1 MADLVCLGEPLIEFN
16 QGPDG
21 LFAMGYGGD
30 VSNVAIA
37 AARQG
42 AVTTLV
48 SRVGDDRFGQALIE
62 LWRRENIDFQAVSTI
77 ADSETGI
84 YFVFHD
90 DLGHHFLYRRQ
101 RSAASLMEA
110 GDLPI
115 DGIRNAKIFYSS
127 GISLGVSNNLRATT
141 FEAMERARSS
151 GVTTAFDPNLRT
163 ALWSLD
169 EARSVTHDLMRGI
182 DIALP
187 GLDDAR
193 QLTGL
198 QSPEDITRFYHD
210 LGAEVVAL
218 TLGRD
223 GVAISANKG
232 VQMVPGARVEAVD
245 ATGAGDCFNGV
256 FLSEYLVHGDAIR
269 AAERANLGAALS
281 TTGYGAVDPIPDKST
296 IQSKEGTFT

>member
-1 MADLVCLGEPLIEFN
+1 MTDLVCLGEPLIEFN

-21 LFAMGYGGD
+21 HFAMGYGGD

-42 AVTTLV
+42 TATSLV
-48 SRVGDDRFGQALIE
+48 SRVGDDRFGQALFE
-62 LWRRENIDFQAVSTI
+62 LWRREDVDCSLVPLVAGG
-77 ADSETGI
+77 ETGF

-101 RSAASLMEA
+101 RSAASQMQPD
-110 GDLPI
+110 DLP
-115 DGIRNAKIFYSS
+115 DDALHDAKVFYSS
-127 GISLGVSNNLRATT
+127 GISLGVSNTMRATT
-141 FEAMERARSS
+141 FEAVKRARSS

-169 EARSVTHDLMRGI
+169 EARSVTHELMLGT

-198 QSPEDITRFYHD
+198 QSPEEIIRFYHN
-210 LGAEVVAL
+210 LGAQVVAL

-223 GVAISANKG
+223 GVAVSANQG
-232 VQMVPGARVEAVD
+232 VQIIPGVRVEAVD

-256 FLSEYLVHGDAIR
+256 FLSEYLVHGDTIR
-269 AAERANLGAALS
+269 AAQRANLGAAIS
-281 TTGYGAVDPIPDKST
+281 TTGYGAVDPIPHKST
-296 IQSKEGTFT
+296 IQSKEGTLT